1 MVEWGVW
8 WVLAIVVFLAKVL
21 MLVELIVFDM
31 VLTFTRSV
39 IGYCINLREVSYWV
53 LAHFLH
59 QYGFGPFAGLRPRP
73 LALLA
78 SALLPVAC

>member
-31 VLTFTRSV
+31 VLTFARSV
-39 IGYCINLREVSYWV
+39 IGYLLIFCTSMDL
-53 LAHFLH
+53 
-59 QYGFGPFAGLRPRP
+59 GPLQVFDLGL
-73 LALLA
+73 
-78 SALLPVAC
+78 